1 MHLEPKHGFPA
12 SRPKNQTRRTGEG
25 FLFEYTGKMKIT
37 GPSRN
42 LRRALAAGF
51 FSVLTLSLC
60 WSAVGAQGQ
69 LPTASPGP
77 VRLDRAAVVNHL
89 NVVIGWYRDSTTKV
103 QTPGEP
109 SDVIYQD
116 NAQNFAA
123 QALRLAFQSARE
135 EAEIMAADEKG
146 TPSGDSGQTSTGS
159 GQPNYPRVQ
168 ARVAAQISDLQSQ
181 IEALNKQL
189 ETAPAASRRSVL
201 AKHDAL
207 QGQMDLYKS
216 MQDAVQ
222 KMATFTET
230 SEASSEGLSG
240 TINTLARSV
249 PQVLANPKAGG
260 TTAKPS
266 STPPANSNS
275 AGLLGQTMVLYGEF
289 ADMHAI
295 GKLID
300 EMAGVR
306 DAAEAVRSPLR
317 DNLVATIRAGNAI
330 VTQNQGQA
338 QPGPA
343 GPARNPATPASSP
356 ASPADVQKQYRDLT
370 SKFNS
375 YSDALVPLVQE
386 MSVLDQSRSNFEEWR
401 RSISRESRITLQTL
415 ITRVAGIAFA
425 LGLVLLLSEIWR
437 RLTFRYIHDARR
449 RRQFLLLRR
458 FVIGLLLGIVI
469 ILGFVTEFSSLAT
482 FAGFVTA
489 GIAVGLQTVLLSVAA
504 YFFVIGRY
512 GIRVG
517 DRISISGVTG
527 DVIDIGLVR
536 LYLMEL
542 AGPSVDLYPTGRI
555 VVFSNSVLFQ
565 AATPLFKQLPGTD
578 YSWHEVVLELAPGGN
593 HKTVQ
598 EKVSAAVG
606 SVYESYRGEIERQS
620 RYVDGRAEFQ
630 MKPPAPESRLQFGDA
645 GLELLVRYPV
655 ELRKEAEIDDHVTRK
670 LLEIISGDP
679 ELKGAVSASPKL
691 RAVVK
696 G

>member
-1 MHLEPKHGFPA
+1 MKISGQ
-12 SRPKNQTRRTGEG
+12 SRNFRRTLSG
-25 FLFEYTGKMKIT
+25 
-37 GPSRN
+37 
-42 LRRALAAGF
+42 GF
-51 FSVLTLSLC
+51 FTVLTLSLC
-60 WSAVGAQGQ
+60 WSALGAQGQ
-69 LPTASPGP
+69 QQGASQAPA
-77 VRLDRAAVVNHL
+77 RLDRTAVVNHL
-89 NVVIGWYRDSTTKV
+89 NVVISWYRDSTTKV

-135 EAEIMAADEKG
+135 EAEILAADEKG
-146 TPSGDSGQTSTGS
+146 APSDDSAPTSTGS
-159 GQPNYPRVQ
+159 GQPNYARVQ
-168 ARVAAQISDLQSQ
+168 ARVAAQISDWQSQ
-181 IEALNKQL
+181 LEELNKQI
-189 ETAPAASRRSVL
+189 ETAPAAARQNL
-201 AKHDAL
+201 IAKRDAL
-207 QGQMDLYKS
+207 QGQIDLYKS

-230 SEASSEGLSG
+230 SEATSEGLAG
-240 TINTLARSV
+240 TVNTLARSV
-249 PQVLANPKAGG
+249 PEVLTNPKANA
-260 TTAKPS
+260 TAARTPS
-266 STPPANSNS
+266 AQPANANS
-275 AGLLGQTMVLYGEF
+275 AGLVGQTMALYGEF
-289 ADMHAI
+289 TDMHTI
-295 GKLID
+295 DKLIA
-300 EMAGVR
+300 ESAGVR
-306 DAAEAVRSPLR
+306 DAADAVRKPLR

-330 VTQNQGQA
+330 VSENQGQA
-338 QPGPA
+338 PPGQGVPSQNSA
-343 GPARNPATPASSP
+343 PASSR
-356 ASPADVQKQYRDLT
+356 ASAGDVQKQYRELT
-370 SKFNS
+370 SKFKS
-375 YSDALVPLVQE
+375 YSDAMVPLAQE
-386 MSVLDQSRSNFEEWR
+386 MSVLDQSRSNFQEWR
-401 RSISRESRITLQTL
+401 RSISRESRITLQAL
-415 ITRVAGIAFA
+415 LTRVTGIAFA
-425 LGLVLLLSEIWR
+425 LGLVLLLSEVWR
-437 RLTFRYIHDARR
+437 RLTFRYIREARR

-458 FVIGLLLGIVI
+458 FVIGFLLGIVI

-578 YSWHEVVLELAPGGN
+578 YTWHEVLLALTPGGN
-593 HKTVQ
+593 HKSVQ
-598 EKVSAAVG
+598 EKVSAAVN
-606 SVYESYRGEIERQS
+606 SVYESYREEIERQS
-620 RYVDGRAEFQ
+620 SYVDGRAEFQ
-630 MKPPAPESRLQFGDA
+630 IKSPAPESRLQFGDA

-679 ELKGAVSASPKL
+679 ELKAAVSASPKL

>member
-1 MHLEPKHGFPA
+1 M
-12 SRPKNQTRRTGEG
+12 
-25 FLFEYTGKMKIT
+25 
-37 GPSRN
+37 
-42 LRRALAAGF
+42 
-51 FSVLTLSLC
+51 
-60 WSAVGAQGQ
+60 
-69 LPTASPGP
+69 
-77 VRLDRAAVVNHL
+77 
-89 NVVIGWYRDSTTKV
+89 
-103 QTPGEP
+103 
-109 SDVIYQD
+109 
-116 NAQNFAA
+116 
-123 QALRLAFQSARE
+123 
-135 EAEIMAADEKG
+135 
-146 TPSGDSGQTSTGS
+146 
-159 GQPNYPRVQ
+159 
-168 ARVAAQISDLQSQ
+168 
-181 IEALNKQL
+181 
-189 ETAPAASRRSVL
+189 
-201 AKHDAL
+201 
-207 QGQMDLYKS
+207 
-216 MQDAVQ
+216 
-222 KMATFTET
+222 
-230 SEASSEGLSG
+230 
-240 TINTLARSV
+240 
-249 PQVLANPKAGG
+249 
-260 TTAKPS
+260 
-266 STPPANSNS
+266 
-275 AGLLGQTMVLYGEF
+275 
-289 ADMHAI
+289 
-295 GKLID
+295 
-300 EMAGVR
+300 
-306 DAAEAVRSPLR
+306 
-317 DNLVATIRAGNAI
+317 
-330 VTQNQGQA
+330 
-338 QPGPA
+338 
-343 GPARNPATPASSP
+343 
-356 ASPADVQKQYRDLT
+356 
-370 SKFNS
+370 
-375 YSDALVPLVQE
+375 
-386 MSVLDQSRSNFEEWR
+386 
-401 RSISRESRITLQTL
+401 QTL